1 MEIKPNITV
10 FYPVYNDENTV
21 ESLTRKAISV
31 LKDVANNYEII
42 IVNDGSPDRSGEIA
56 DKLATEFE
64 CVKVV
69 HHTKNLGYGAAIQ
82 SGFKH
87 AQYKWVCFTDGD
99 DEYDIED
106 LRKLIKLKDF
116 YDLIITFRYVKLYS
130 NMRIFISAMYN
141 KIFRWVFRT
150 NYRDIST
157 GLRFM
162 NLDVYK
168 ELKLISDSPFIGAE
182 ITLRT
187 MLKGYRVGE
196 MGIQT
201 FPREIGSGSST
212 SFKNILKTIKDMQK
226 VYSDIFSP
234 DYDLPQNRARK

>member
-1 MEIKPNITV
+1 
-10 FYPVYNDENTV
+10 
-21 ESLTRKAISV
+21 
-31 LKDVANNYEII
+31 
-42 IVNDGSPDRSGEIA
+42 
-56 DKLATEFE
+56 
-64 CVKVV
+64 
-69 HHTKNLGYGAAIQ
+69 
-82 SGFKH
+82 
-87 AQYKWVCFTDGD
+87 
-99 DEYDIED
+99 
-106 LRKLIKLKDF
+106 
-116 YDLIITFRYVKLYS
+116 
-130 NMRIFISAMYN
+130 MRIFISAMYN

-162 NLDVYK
+162 NLDVYN

-212 SFKNILKTIKDMQK
+212 SFKNILKTIKDMRK

-234 DYDLPQNRARK
+234 EYDLPKNRARK